1 MQITKEE
8 FLKALEQAGFS
19 EVVTV
24 TREGNTGLG
33 DHRHPFEAKA
43 LVLEGS
49 IRIECAGV
57 AHEYQAGEVFH
68 LQQDALHSESYG
80 PQGVV
85 YLVGRKTSR
94 AS

>member
-1 MQITKEE
+1 MKKAKDE
-8 FLKALEQAGFS
+8 FLKELELAGFS

-43 LVLEGS
+43 LILDGTIS
-49 IRIECAGV
+49 IECAGRTTHY
-57 AHEYQAGEVFH
+57 AAGDVFH
-68 LQQDALHSESYG
+68 LALNELHSESYG

-85 YLVGRKTSR
+85 YLVGRKS
-94 AS
+94 